1 MQFDLVLDK
10 TDFDTLP
17 VGAFDEFD
25 SADFNIEAE
34 FLPGDP
40 SVGVQEDW
48 DIDVFF
54 EGKRVTWDLKSSV
67 LRSIEEKAVQMAL
80 EHAAEALI
88 DRWEADHA

>member
-25 SADFNIEAE
+25 SADFNVEAE

-67 LRSIEEKAVQMAL
+67 LASLSDKCYEYVAAQDAEK
-80 EHAAEALI
+80 LI
-88 DRWEADHA
+88 DIHF